1 MSAEPSLAIV
11 TPSMNQVAFIEA
23 TLLSVLDG
31 SSLPEE
37 FVVVDG
43 GSTDGTAEVVERYGE
58 RLAWWVSEGDGG
70 QYDAIEKGF
79 AHTQSDVMGWLNAG
93 DLFMPWT
100 ISVVRELFATFPQ
113 VDWLT
118 TQRPLIADDQGRI
131 VSCEFIGGFAAD
143 SFRAGVNLPGG
154 TWFARAGIQ
163 QESTFWRRSLWNRA
177 GARLATDLRYAGDFE
192 LWLRFFEH
200 AQLYAL
206 DAPLAA
212 HRVHA
217 GQKTETLDSYV
228 AEASRVLSGAGY
240 HTGGMLSHSSRRT
253 LYNALGRRP
262 LRRLP
267 RLVALPLEASGLLAN
282 VQTIV
287 WREGNWKIVS
297 DYAV

>member
-1 MSAEPSLAIV
+1 
-11 TPSMNQVAFIEA
+11 MNQVAFIEA